1 MTNRLAKRCSAPLV
15 TRETRNHSEITLQ
28 PVKLNKQKSD
38 NRKYW
43 LVCGATGT
51 LIIVGRNAIQY
62 NHSGLV
68 CLFRKRWQAVCINLV
83 IYLCHIAAY
92 GILIPW
98 PGIEPMR
105 LAVEVQTLD
114 QQGILNMVILENSL
128 AASHTLT
135 TRPSNST
142 YRHIT

>member
-1 MTNRLAKRCSAPLV
+1 MKGSKNSVFRVSFSSTNNINMDTCRDSGSAVVCVCVCTCVHVLIR

-51 LIIVGRNAIQY
+51 LIIVGRNAIRY

-68 CLFRKRWQAVCINLV
+68 CLFRKR
-83 IYLCHIAAY
+83 
-92 GILIPW
+92 
-98 PGIEPMR
+98 
-105 LAVEVQTLD
+105 
-114 QQGILNMVILENSL
+114 
-128 AASHTLT
+128 
-135 TRPSNST
+135 
-142 YRHIT
+142 